1 MDDALRGGTLYHLY
15 CAKLIQG
22 WGGDLGENTANSE
35 IGREFLAELDA
46 VSIKHVRLLIKK
58 LVEKSYDKMDPIS
71 LTDEDILVAQGAC
84 YDQISTVH
92 QLRLECSDLI
102 GEVQKCDGLIGKK
115 CDELKVVTQR
125 LLSLL
130 KQSSTESEASANTT
144 EPAGILSR
152 RGSEK
157 SISRI
162 QPSQSPALG
171 EAHPF
176 ESLNTVTADPQA
188 PDCSSIHGAHMISMK
203 EEAKVEK
210 ESTLD
215 FSMGA
220 ASRVSSIEMDEV
232 SDVEETAE
240 GRLPAK
246 PQFLGARAA
255 EVLIRDEEDGQ
266 SDARMATRAFASAHL
281 VVARNFGNG
290 EEQQEEEFVWNRK
303 RASSGDAG
311 MEATARG
318 NNDEV
323 QAFEADGDS
332 HMDLT
337 SASAPALKL
346 AHSSETGPCEASQ
359 RRSCD
364 DQDVSLVP
372 QRRLKGPALRV
383 EDREAVKGGREEARA
398 ALLGRGVSSL
408 MLKAPSPVHWT
419 VPFM

>member
-22 WGGDLGENTANSE
+22 WGGDLGESTANSE

-130 KQSSTESEASANTT
+130 KQDSTESEASAHTT
-144 EPAGILSR
+144 EPAGVLSR

-157 SISRI
+157 STSRI
-162 QPSQSPALG
+162 RPSLSPAMG

-176 ESLNTVTADPQA
+176 ESLNTVTTDPQV
-188 PDCSSIHGAHMISMK
+188 PDCSGIHGAHMISMK
-203 EEAKVEK
+203 EEARVEK
-210 ESTLD
+210 EPRLD

-232 SDVEETAE
+232 SDVDETAV
-240 GRLPAK
+240 GRLPAQ
-246 PQFLGARAA
+246 PQFLGAGAGLPGF
-255 EVLIRDEEDGQ
+255 LIRDEKDGQ

-290 EEQQEEEFVWNRK
+290 EEQQKDEFIWNRE
-303 RASSGDAG
+303 RASNGDAG
-311 MEATARG
+311 MEAAAGG
-318 NNDEV
+318 NIDEV

-337 SASAPALKL
+337 SANAPALKL
-346 AHSSETGPCEASQ
+346 AHSSETGSCEASQ
-359 RRSCD
+359 RRSSD
-364 DQDVSLVP
+364 DQDIPLVP

-398 ALLGRGVSSL
+398 ALLGSGVSSACFL
-408 MLKAPSPVHWT
+408 LLAS
-419 VPFM
+419 